1 MAGVALIVGFVRI
14 ETVHMVHDV
23 EIAAT
28 IEPQAAVHAM
38 QCQAGHASQCQA
50 GGFLIEKADGQR
62 DECGRRGGNRRDK
75 QKGGTR
81 GQRGAVERSV
91 EWKWREGGESL
102 SVCTVQYSTH

>member
-1 MAGVALIVGFVRI
+1 
-14 ETVHMVHDV
+14 
-23 EIAAT
+23 
-28 IEPQAAVHAM
+28 M
-38 QCQAGHASQCQA
+38 QCNVRQA

>member
-50 GGFLIEKADGQR
+50 G
-62 DECGRRGGNRRDK
+62 RGLLD
-75 QKGGTR
+75 
-81 GQRGAVERSV
+81 
-91 EWKWREGGESL
+91 
-102 SVCTVQYSTH
+102 